1 MLVVELTNEGAE
13 HAVKCLLACIDE
25 VEVEVDERLTR
36 KGPLEIFN
44 DSGAENR
51 LATSRNAVEP

>member
-1 MLVVELTNEGAE
+1 MLVAELTNEGSE
-13 HAVKCLLACIDE
+13 HAVKCPLACIDE
-25 VEVEVDERLTR
+25 VEVKVDERLTR

-51 LATSRNAVEP
+51 LATSGNAVEP